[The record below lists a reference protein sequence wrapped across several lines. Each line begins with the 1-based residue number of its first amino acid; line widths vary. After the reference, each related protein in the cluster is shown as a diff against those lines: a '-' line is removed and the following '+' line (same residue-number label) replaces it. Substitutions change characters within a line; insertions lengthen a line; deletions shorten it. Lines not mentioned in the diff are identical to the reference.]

1 MKCTSCGAD
10 LAGDQLKCP
19 YCGTVNEQALK
30 LAKEVQTYDAA
41 YEKKRGELLES
52 GESQVLKH
60 LVVRLGIV
68 FLVIVILSLAC
79 FLVLDYRFSRNSKY
93 QVTGA
98 RLVKN
103 RELIGRYLEEKEYL
117 RAYSLA
123 STTDPTQEHFQY
135 YPEYAAELSDIYTYS
150 LVLIEALQSMD
161 EMDEGDNYAALTDSV
176 VTCANIFYT
185 SGNGSQIKDDLT
197 REVDALLKNYYRLT
211 DEEIESLKA
220 MEPGKQ
226 FTLEGSADVERITK
240 ERMEAYFGK

>member
-10 LAGDQLKCP
+10 FAGDQVKCP
-19 YCGTVNEQALK
+19 YCGAVNEQALK

-41 YEKKRGELLES
+41 YEKQRGELLES

-60 LVVRLGIV
+60 LVGRLGIV
-68 FLVIVILSLAC
+68 FLVIVILSFAC
-79 FLVLDYRFSRNSKY
+79 FFALDYRFSRHSKY

-98 RLVKN
+98 HLVKN
-103 RELIGRYLEEKEYL
+103 KALIGQYLEEKEYL
-117 RAYSLA
+117 RAYTLA

-150 LVLIEALQSMD
+150 LVLIEVLQSMD

-185 SGNGSQIKDDLT
+185 SGNDSQVKDDLT

-211 DEEIESLKA
+211 DEEIAALKA

-226 FTLEGSADVERITK
+226 FTLEGSADVEGITK
-240 ERMEAYFGK
+240 ERMEAHFGK

>member
-10 LAGDQLKCP
+10 FAGDQLKCP

-41 YEKKRGELLES
+41 YEKTRGELLEN
-52 GESQVLKH
+52 GESQVLRH
-60 LVVRLGIV
+60 LVARLGII
-68 FLVIVILSLAC
+68 FLVIVILSFVC
-79 FLVLDYRFSRNSKY
+79 FFVADYRFSRHSKY

-98 RLVKN
+98 RLEKN
-103 RELIGRYLEEKEYL
+103 KELIGRYLEEKDYL
-117 RAYSLA
+117 RAYTLA
-123 STTDPTQEHFQY
+123 AATDPTQEHFQY

-150 LVLIEALQSMD
+150 LVLIGVLQSMD
-161 EMDEGDNYAALTDSV
+161 EMDEGNNYEALTDTA

-185 SGNGSQIKDDLT
+185 SGNGSQVRDDLT
-197 REVDALLKNYYRLT
+197 REVDALLRNYYRLT
-211 DEEIESLKA
+211 DEEVAALKA
-220 MEPGKQ
+220 LEPGKQ

>member
-1 MKCTSCGAD
+1 MKCINCGAD
-10 LAGDQLKCP
+10 FAGDQLKCP

-41 YEKKRGELLES
+41 YEKKREELLES

-60 LVVRLGIV
+60 LVARLGII
-68 FLVIVILSLAC
+68 FLVIIILSFAC
-79 FLVLDYRFSRNSKY
+79 FFVLDYRFSRHSKY

-98 RLVKN
+98 RLEKN
-103 RELIGRYLEEKEYL
+103 KELIGRYLEEKEYL

-123 STTDPTQEHFQY
+123 STTDPTREFFRY
-135 YPEYAAELSDIYTYS
+135 YPEYAEELSDIYSYS
-150 LVLIEALQSMD
+150 LVLIGALQSMD
-161 EMDEGDNYAALTDSV
+161 KMDAGDNYEALTDSV

-211 DEEIESLKA
+211 DEEISTLKA
-220 MEPGKQ
+220 LEPGKQ
-226 FTLEGSADVERITK
+226 FTLEGSADVEKITK